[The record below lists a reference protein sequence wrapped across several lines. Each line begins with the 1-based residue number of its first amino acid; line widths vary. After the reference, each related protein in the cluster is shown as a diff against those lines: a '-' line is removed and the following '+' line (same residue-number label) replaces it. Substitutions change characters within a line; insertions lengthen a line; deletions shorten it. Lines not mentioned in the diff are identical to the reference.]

1 MTAPTYPIQIRRGRT
16 FSQAYLYASDKL
28 VYKLITAMPS
38 QAPVRLAVADHGVPD
53 QWPVMV
59 SGVKNPYQ
67 LNTRDCE
74 YRVATVVDAD
84 TLELNDVN
92 ALDWKAFSPVSG
104 VVVYNEPAPLD
115 AWEARAQVRDRVGG
129 NLLFTWSSNPASNA
143 DGVITIDGAVLT
155 LTIDATK
162 TAGFTWHTGVYDI
175 EVELNG
181 EVRTIIAT
189 SAVEVLG
196 EVTT

>member
-1 MTAPTYPIQIRRGRT
+1 MTAPTYDIQIRRGRT

-28 VYKLITAMPS
+28 VYKPITAMTS
-38 QAPVRLAVADHGVPD
+38 QAPVRLTVPSHGIPD

-67 LNTRDCE
+67 LNTRECE
-74 YRVATVVDAD
+74 YRVATVVSTD

-104 VVVYNEPAPLD
+104 VVVYNEPAPLT
-115 AWEARAQVRDRVGG
+115 AWEARAQMRDRVGG
-129 NLLFTWSSNPASNA
+129 SLLFTWSSNPSSNP
-143 DGVITIDGAVLT
+143 DGLITIDGATLT
-155 LTIDATK
+155 LTIDAVK
-162 TAGFTWHTGVYDI
+162 TAAIAWHSAVYDI

-181 EVRTIIAT
+181 EVRTIIAP
-189 SAVEVLG
+189 SSVEVVG